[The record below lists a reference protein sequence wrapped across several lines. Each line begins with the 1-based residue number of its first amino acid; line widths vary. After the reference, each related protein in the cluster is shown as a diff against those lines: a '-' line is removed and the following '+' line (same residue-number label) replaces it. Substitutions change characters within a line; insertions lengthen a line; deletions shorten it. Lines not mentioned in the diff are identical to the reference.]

1 MFARIAN
8 AAWVEEHWSALGG
21 QHERYSELCGE
32 CWKGKLC
39 VTSNADVYP
48 CVFSR
53 ATRLGDAKAGL
64 WALLQTAKLAD
75 FREKVREMQ
84 ARMPSVLPRRQT
96 FDPMMQEQ
104 CPPVTDPC
112 NPTFCGPD
120 GPCQPQACPPGD
132 ACNPQLCNPCQPCGP
147 S

>member
-1 MFARIAN
+1 MRIDRQRGVGRAD
-8 AAWVEEHWSALGG
+8 VIRLGG
-21 QHERYSELCGE
+21 EGERFEELCGQ

-39 VTSNADVYP
+39 VTSTGEVFP

-53 ATRLGDAKAGL
+53 ATQLGDARSGL
-64 WALLQTAKLAD
+64 SGILQTAKLAD
-75 FREKVREMQ
+75 FREKVRALEARRPQTALSGRPGDSRMQ
-84 ARMPSVLPRRQT
+84 Q
-96 FDPMMQEQ
+96 Q

-132 ACNPQLCNPCQPCGP
+132 ACNPQLCNPCQP
-147 S
+147 